1 MAFFAFSGLIT
12 LDFRRE
18 DSQPPDRKQ
27 GVDACHAVTRHQQMI
42 VKNIQFTDEQL
53 AIINTRIPRVFVSA
67 CAGSGKTHTLN
78 ARVSRLLDRGVLA
91 QKILVLCFSNTAVN
105 ELKKRLPDAI
115 TVRTFHSFSLDVVWE
130 TAGSHAARPVLL
142 SPKRSIAL
150 LEKTLLACRKICR
163 AVRKR
168 TGIALRTGVETRR
181 LATFFKRCN
190 GSDDVARRLVDD
202 MESGFS
208 DYGDVL
214 AELRLIRITYEKRV
228 ERAGGIDYPAML
240 RRACLAI
247 ANASLP
253 YTHVLVDEAQDMDAV
268 QMQLLAGLAKR
279 VRNLMVFG
287 DPNQAV
293 YGFIGG
299 KAHDLREVIRDVV
312 TLPLSRSFR
321 LTHENAAL
329 ANAILGQSKD
339 RTVGDRHGV
348 TPSLTSYRSV
358 IEQEDAVVKLIGKLK
373 EGGVPSNHIAILSR
387 TKAPLRAVEQ
397 ALLAADHETDS
408 MYSPRLPQHVGHAL
422 NILSLVQACVATAK
436 AGRKPKRPW
445 RTRRLREIIG
455 GDVRQTVIDDC
466 LRMLAK
472 ASRIPSFEGR
482 YVMAT
487 RIYLRLARAS
497 GDIPKNLA
505 SELGRW
511 QATSRKFKTVGAF
524 REHIATLRMQAPIV
538 TSSIHGAKGGEW
550 DYVIV
555 LSVTEG
561 SIPFYREIKRGEIE
575 EERRLF
581 YVAVTRARKQLHLFH
596 APFYHAPS
604 RQKFAEP
611 SRFLGCRVRASLS
624 CGEMLV
630 ATATG
635 DSQTART

>member
-1 MAFFAFSGLIT
+1 M
-12 LDFRRE
+12 
-18 DSQPPDRKQ
+18 
-27 GVDACHAVTRHQQMI
+27 
-42 VKNIQFTDEQL
+42 KNIQFTAEQL
-53 AIINTRIPRVFVSA
+53 AIINATIPRVFVSA
-67 CAGSGKTHTLN
+67 CAGSGKTHTLS
-78 ARVSRLLDRGVLA
+78 ARVRRLFDRGVPA
-91 QKILVLCFSNTAVN
+91 KEILVLCFSNTAAD
-105 ELKKRLPDAI
+105 ELKKRLPDAV
-115 TVRTFHSFSLDVVWE
+115 TVRTFHAFSLDLVRR
-130 TAGSHAARPVLL
+130 TAGSNATRPVLL
-142 SPKRSIAL
+142 SPQRSIAL
-150 LEKTLLACRKICR
+150 LEKTLLACPNACR
-163 AVRKR
+163 AVRER
-168 TGIALRTGVETRR
+168 TGIALRTDIATRR
-181 LATFFKRCN
+181 VAAFFKRCN

-208 DYGDVL
+208 DYGSVL
-214 AELRLIRITYEKRV
+214 AELRLIRIAYEKRV

-329 ANAILGQSKD
+329 ANAILGHSRD

-348 TPSLTSYRSV
+348 TPSLTKCGSV
-358 IEQEDAVVKLIGKLK
+358 IEQEDEVVKLIGRLK
-373 EGGVPSNHIAILSR
+373 EDGVPGNRIAILSR

-408 MYSPRLPQHVGHAL
+408 MYSPRLPEHVDHAL
-422 NILSLVQACVATAK
+422 NILSLVQACVITAK
-436 AGRKPKRPW
+436 TGRKPKRLW
-445 RTRRLREIIG
+445 RTRRLSEITG
-455 GDVRQTVIDDC
+455 RGVRQTVIDDC
-466 LRMLAK
+466 LRMLTK

-497 GDIPKNLA
+497 GDMPKNLA

-511 QATSRKFKTVGAF
+511 QATSRRFRTVRAF
-524 REHIATLRMQAPIV
+524 REHIATLRMDAPIV

-550 DYVIV
+550 EHVIV
-555 LSVTEG
+555 LGVTDG
-561 SIPFYREIKRGEIE
+561 SIPFYREIKRNEIAD
-575 EERRLF
+575 ERRLF
-581 YVAVTRARKQLHLFH
+581 YVAVTRARKQFHLFH

-604 RQKFAEP
+604 RQKFVEP
-611 SRFLGCRVRASLS
+611 SRLLDRRVRVTLP
-624 CGEMLV
+624 CGE
-630 ATATG
+630 
-635 DSQTART
+635 